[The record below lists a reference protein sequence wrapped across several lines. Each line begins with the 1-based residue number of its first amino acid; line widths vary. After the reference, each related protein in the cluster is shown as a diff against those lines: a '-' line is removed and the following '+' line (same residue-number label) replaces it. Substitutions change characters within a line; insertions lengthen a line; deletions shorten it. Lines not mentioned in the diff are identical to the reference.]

1 MKNIFIILLI
11 LCSLT
16 AYAQYSPGELPF
28 TYINVATTP
37 LSSALSMSSAAVISP
52 HRDIF
57 NPASTAFNT
66 INNDLYIAY
75 TSHFA
80 ASHFG
85 YIEYNMDKMRFG
97 IKYFNS
103 GTMEQRDSLNNY
115 IGDFSGNTI
124 LFNYSYGYS
133 INSDIHLGVSALI
146 GVENIIDYNQ
156 FAGALSAGII
166 YTGINDFINLG
177 LYAGNV
183 GVSYVN
189 ADYTVLPA
197 RIIGGFALRN
207 DELPVS
213 VYIDAG
219 KILDSE
225 YFYSVGIELE
235 VMKKQKTII
244 EEDIADYNGDNSI
257 TETATIFNEEKKE
270 SEDITDTLNIEKTEE
285 EIEDITDPET
295 VLKEAVAVIDS
306 VIVEVSI
313 ADSIVIKK
321 EIPDS
326 VITKLDIADDST
338 KTEDEEEYLSYADY
352 LEQMEEESDKAGKA
366 NSIEK
371 ADEQTKVETKKKKA
385 TFVDDI
391 SFILRGGISSD
402 KQMLQS
408 GTSLDLVAGLSG
420 GFGISYKN
428 VEIDYAAKFWGE
440 LGIGHSIGLKL
451 VF

>member
-1 MKNIFIILLI
+1 MKKVFIILLI
-11 LCSLT
+11 LSSLIV
-16 AYAQYSPGELPF
+16 YAQYSPGELPF

-37 LSSALSMSSAAVISP
+37 LSSALSMSSAAVTSP

-133 INSDIHLGVSALI
+133 INSDIHLGISSLI

-156 FAGALSAGII
+156 FAGALSVGII

-183 GVSYVN
+183 GVSYAN

-197 RIIGGFALRN
+197 RIIGGFALKN

-213 VYIDAG
+213 IYIDAG
-219 KILDSE
+219 KILDSK
-225 YFYSVGIELE
+225 YFYSVGIELN

-244 EEDIADYNGDNSI
+244 EEDITNYNGDNNI
-257 TETATIFNEEKKE
+257 IETATIFTEEKKDNE
-270 SEDITDTLNIEKTEE
+270 EISDTLNIEKTEKG
-285 EIEDITDPET
+285 IEDIADPEA
-295 VLKEAVAVIDS
+295 VLKEVAVVIDS

-366 NSIEK
+366 DNVEK
-371 ADEQTKVETKKKKA
+371 ADEQPKVETKKQKV
-385 TFVDDI
+385 TFVNDM
-391 SFILRGGISSD
+391 SFVLRGGISSD

-428 VEIDYAAKFWGE
+428 IEIDYAAKFWGE
-440 LGIGHSIGLKL
+440 LGIGHSIGLKM

>member
-1 MKNIFIILLI
+1 MKKVFIILLS
-11 LCSLT
+11 LCSIIV
-16 AYAQYSPGELPF
+16 YAQYSPGELPF

-37 LSSALSMSSAAVISP
+37 LSSALSMSSAAVTSS

-66 INNDLYIAY
+66 ISSDLYIAY

-115 IGDFSGNTI
+115 ISDFSGNTI

-133 INSDIHLGVSALI
+133 MNNNIHLGVSSLI
-146 GVENIIDYNQ
+146 GVENILDYNQ
-156 FAGALSAGII
+156 FAGALSCGII
-166 YTGINDFINLG
+166 YTGINEFINLG

-183 GVSYVN
+183 GISYAN

-197 RIIGGFALRN
+197 RIIGGFALQN
-207 DELPVS
+207 DELPIS

-225 YFYSVGIELE
+225 YFYSVGVELN

-244 EEDIADYNGDNSI
+244 EEVITDYNGDSNI
-257 TETATIFNEEKKE
+257 TEIKKDNEEI
-270 SEDITDTLNIEKTEE
+270 SDTLNIEKTEE
-285 EIEDITDPET
+285 EIKDIVDPEM
-295 VLKEAVAVIDS
+295 VLKEKSVIDS

-313 ADSIVIKK
+313 ADSIVIEK

-326 VITKLDIADDST
+326 VITKLDIADDSI

-352 LEQMEEESDKAGKA
+352 LEQLEEEADNTDEDEDSKKV
-366 NSIEK
+366 
-371 ADEQTKVETKKKKA
+371 DEQPKIETKKKKA
-385 TFVDDI
+385 TFINDI
-391 SFILRGGISSD
+391 SFVLRGGVSSD

-440 LGIGHSIGLKL
+440 LGIGHSIGLKM

>member
-1 MKNIFIILLI
+1 MKKIFMILLI
-11 LCSLT
+11 LYSLT
-16 AYAQYSPGELPF
+16 VYAQYSPGELPF

-37 LSSALSMSSAAVISP
+37 LSSALSMTSAAVISP

-66 INNDLYIAY
+66 VNNDLYIAY

-85 YIEYNMDKMRFG
+85 YIEYNIEKMRFG

-103 GTMEQRDSLNNY
+103 GTMEERDSLNNY

-133 INSDIHLGVSALI
+133 INNDFHLGVSALVGI
-146 GVENIIDYNQ
+146 ENIIDYNQ

-166 YTGINDFINLG
+166 YTGLNDFIQLG

-183 GVSYVN
+183 GSSYESSIK
-189 ADYTVLPA
+189 TILPA
-197 RIIGGFALRN
+197 RIIGGFALQN

-213 VYIDAG
+213 IYIDGG
-219 KILDSE
+219 KILDSD
-225 YFYSVGIELE
+225 YFYSVGVELK
-235 VMKKQKTII
+235 VLKKEKNII
-244 EEDIADYNGDNSI
+244 ENDIADYNGDTNI
-257 TETATIFNEEKKE
+257 TETTTIFTEEKRVE
-270 SEDITDTLNIEKTEE
+270 EEITDTLNIERTEE
-285 EIEDITDPET
+285 KIEDISDPE
-295 VLKEAVAVIDS
+295 VVIKEKLVIDS

-313 ADSIVIKK
+313 ADSLVIKE

-326 VITKLDIADDST
+326 LITELDIIDDSI
-338 KTEDEEEYLSYADY
+338 KTEEGKEYLSYADY
-352 LEQMEEESDKAGKA
+352 LEQMEEKADNGDESDDLE
-366 NSIEK
+366 SV
-371 ADEQTKVETKKKKA
+371 DDQPKVEVKKQKA
-385 TFVDDI
+385 TFINDI
-391 SFILRGGISSD
+391 GFVLRGGVSSD
-402 KQMLQS
+402 KQMLRS

-428 VEIDYAAKFWGE
+428 IEIDYAAKFWGE
-440 LGIGHSIGLKL
+440 LGIGHSIGIKL